1 MKVPQSILRMASQS
15 KASISFEKNAV
26 KSHFWTK
33 VVVNDDCINVE
44 REGAPKVVGLF
55 KGKSE
60 EIHSMNKYDCNLV
73 DLPVIILQ
81 QVNAIIFQFRKWGT
95 VFVILPHVILHST
108 YSNLKHTGC

>member
-1 MKVPQSILRMASQS
+1 MKVPQSILRMGSHTKTNVA
-15 KASISFEKNAV
+15 FEKNAV
-26 KSHFWTK
+26 KSQFWTK

-60 EIHSMNKYDCNLV
+60 EIHSMNKYDCNLA

-81 QVNAIIFQFRKWGT
+81 QVCVKNSPVVWAM
-95 VFVILPHVILHST
+95 L
-108 YSNLKHTGC
+108 